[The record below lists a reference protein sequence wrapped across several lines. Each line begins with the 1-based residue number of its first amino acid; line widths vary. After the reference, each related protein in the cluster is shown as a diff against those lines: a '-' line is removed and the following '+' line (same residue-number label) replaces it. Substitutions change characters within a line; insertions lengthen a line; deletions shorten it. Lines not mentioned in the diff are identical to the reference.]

1 MTHDLKAIGRRIA
14 TVRREMNLS
23 QKDLAAKINISNN
36 HLSNIETG
44 KSAPGFA
51 TFLDICT
58 ILNADVTYIIGG
70 DIYPSPDDETIN
82 RFKRKSPEDKMT
94 IGRIIDIFPDMPV
107 L

>member
-70 DIYPSPDDETIN
+70 DFYPSPDDATIN
-82 RFKRKSPEDKMT
+82 RFKRKSPEDKMI

>member
-70 DIYPSPDDETIN
+70 DIYPSPDDATIN
-82 RFKRKSPEDKMT
+82 RFKRKSPEDKMI
-94 IGRIIDIFPDMPV
+94 IGRIIDIFPDMPI

>member
-1 MTHDLKAIGRRIA
+1 MTHDLKAIGKRIA

-70 DIYPSPDDETIN
+70 DIYPSPDDATIN
-82 RFKRKSPEDKMT
+82 RFKRKSPEDKMI

>member
-14 TVRREMNLS
+14 TVRREMTLS

-70 DIYPSPDDETIN
+70 DIYPSPDDATIN
-82 RFKRKSPEDKMT
+82 RFKRKSPEDKMI

>member
-23 QKDLAAKINISNN
+23 QKDLAAKINILNN

-70 DIYPSPDDETIN
+70 DIYPSPDDATIN
-82 RFKRKSPEDKMT
+82 RFKRKSPEDKMI

>member
-23 QKDLAAKINISNN
+23 QKEKKKKINISNN

-70 DIYPSPDDETIN
+70 DIYPSPDDATIN
-82 RFKRKSPEDKMT
+82 RFKRKSPEDKMI

>member
-1 MTHDLKAIGRRIA
+1 MLIA

-70 DIYPSPDDETIN
+70 DIYPSPDDATIN
-82 RFKRKSPEDKMT
+82 RFKRKSPEDKMI

>member
-70 DIYPSPDDETIN
+70 DIYPSPDDATIN
-82 RFKRKSPEDKMT
+82 RFKRKRPEDKMT

>member
-1 MTHDLKAIGRRIA
+1 MTHDLKAIGRSIA

-70 DIYPSPDDETIN
+70 DIYPSPDDATIN
-82 RFKRKSPEDKMT
+82 RFKRKSPEDKMI

>member
-1 MTHDLKAIGRRIA
+1 MTHDLRAIGRRIA

-58 ILNADVTYIIGG
+58 ILNADATYIIGG
-70 DIYPSPDDETIN
+70 DIYPSPDDATIN
-82 RFKRKSPEDKMT
+82 RFKRKSPQDKQT

>member
-1 MTHDLKAIGRRIA
+1 M
-14 TVRREMNLS
+14 
-23 QKDLAAKINISNN
+23 
-36 HLSNIETG
+36 SNIETG

-70 DIYPSPDDETIN
+70 DIYPSPDDATIN
-82 RFKRKSPEDKMT
+82 RFKRKSPEDKMI

>member
-58 ILNADVTYIIGG
+58 ILNADVT
-70 DIYPSPDDETIN
+70 
-82 RFKRKSPEDKMT
+82 
-94 IGRIIDIFPDMPV
+94 
-107 L
+107 

>member
-51 TFLDICT
+51 TFHQLGCRVRHHACKIAGPYCALCFPPLLFRNYT
-58 ILNADVTYIIGG
+58 T
-70 DIYPSPDDETIN
+70 PSLQA
-82 RFKRKSPEDKMT
+82 SPSLPSNLSA
-94 IGRIIDIFPDMPV
+94 RQSP
-107 L
+107 

>member
-70 DIYPSPDDETIN
+70 DIYPSPDDATITDL
-82 RFKRKSPEDKMT
+82 RERVPRT
-94 IGRIIDIFPDMPV
+94 R
-107 L
+107 

>member
-1 MTHDLKAIGRRIA
+1 MTHDIKAIGRRIA

-70 DIYPSPDDETIN
+70 DIYPSPDDATIN
-82 RFKRKSPEDKMT
+82 RFKRKSPEDKMI

>member
-70 DIYPSPDDETIN
+70 DIYPSPDDATIK
-82 RFKRKSPEDKMT
+82 RFKRKSPEDKMI

>member
-44 KSAPGFA
+44 KPAPGFA
-51 TFLDICT
+51 TFLNICT

-70 DIYPSPDDETIN
+70 DIYPSPDDATIN
-82 RFKRKSPEDKMT
+82 RFKRKSPKDKMI

>member
-70 DIYPSPDDETIN
+70 DIYPSPDDATIN
-82 RFKRKSPEDKMT
+82 RFKRKSPEDKMI
-94 IGRIIDIFPDMPV
+94 IGRIIDIFTDMPV

>member
-58 ILNADVTYIIGG
+58 ILKADVTYIIGG
-70 DIYPSPDDETIN
+70 DIYPSPDDATIN
-82 RFKRKSPEDKMT
+82 RFKRKSPEDKMI

>member
-70 DIYPSPDDETIN
+70 DIYPSSDDATIN

>member
-23 QKDLAAKINISNN
+23 QKNLAAKINISNN

-70 DIYPSPDDETIN
+70 DIYPSPDDATIN
-82 RFKRKSPEDKMT
+82 RFKRKSPEDKMI

>member
-58 ILNADVTYIIGG
+58 ILNAEVTYIIGG
-70 DIYPSPDDETIN
+70 DIYPSPDDATIN
-82 RFKRKSPEDKMT
+82 RFKRKSPEDKMI

>member
-58 ILNADVTYIIGG
+58 IHNADVTYIIGG
-70 DIYPSPDDETIN
+70 DIYPSPDDATIN
-82 RFKRKSPEDKMT
+82 RFKRKSPEDKMI

>member
-70 DIYPSPDDETIN
+70 DIYPSPDDATIN
-82 RFKRKSPEDKMT
+82 RFKRKSPGDKMT

>member
-51 TFLDICT
+51 TFLDICP

-70 DIYPSPDDETIN
+70 DIYPSPDDATIN
-82 RFKRKSPEDKMT
+82 RFKRKSPDDKMT

>member
-70 DIYPSPDDETIN
+70 DIYPSPDDATIN
-82 RFKRKSPEDKMT
+82 RFKRKSPEDKMI

>member
-70 DIYPSPDDETIN
+70 DIYPSPDDATIN
-82 RFKRKSPEDKMT
+82 RFKRKSPEDKII

>member
-58 ILNADVTYIIGG
+58 ILNADVNYIIGG
-70 DIYPSPDDETIN
+70 DIYPSPDDATIN

>member
-58 ILNADVTYIIGG
+58 ILNADVNYIIGG
-70 DIYPSPDDETIN
+70 DIYPSPDDATIN
-82 RFKRKSPEDKMT
+82 RFKRKSPEDKIT

>member
-70 DIYPSPDDETIN
+70 DIYPSPDDATIN

-94 IGRIIDIFPDMPV
+94 IGGIIDIFPDMPV

>member
-58 ILNADVTYIIGG
+58 ILNADVTYIIAG
-70 DIYPSPDDETIN
+70 DIYPSPDDATIN

>member
-14 TVRREMNLS
+14 TVRREMNFS

-70 DIYPSPDDETIN
+70 DIYPSPDDATIN
-82 RFKRKSPEDKMT
+82 RFKRKSPEDKMI

>member
-70 DIYPSPDDETIN
+70 DIYPSPDDATIN
-82 RFKRKSPEDKMT
+82 RFKRKSPEDKMI
-94 IGRIIDIFPDMPV
+94 IGRIIDIFPDMLV

>member
-44 KSAPGFA
+44 KSAPSFA

-70 DIYPSPDDETIN
+70 DIYPSPDDATIN
-82 RFKRKSPEDKMT
+82 RFKRKSPEDKMI

>member
-51 TFLDICT
+51 TYLDICT
-58 ILNADVTYIIGG
+58 IINSDVTYIIGG
-70 DIYPSPDDETIN
+70 DIYSSPDDATIN
-82 RFKRKSPEDKMT
+82 RFKRKSPEDKMI

>member
-1 MTHDLKAIGRRIA
+1 MTHDFKAIGRRIA

-70 DIYPSPDDETIN
+70 DIYPSPDDATIN
-82 RFKRKSPEDKMT
+82 RFKRKSPEDKIT

>member
-70 DIYPSPDDETIN
+70 DIYPSPDDTTIT